1 MPLMGQ
7 REYARHRQCA
17 LRAVQKA
24 IEAGRIKTVLDAAGR
39 AKIDSEQADRDWV
52 HNTDPAKQSL
62 LHGAGPSAASAS
74 LPAAGS
80 EDEAESLESSGAAD
94 DNAAYRQA
102 RGEREQLRL
111 QRDRYELE
119 QLRGSLI
126 SVDEAKRL
134 AFTAFRSLRD
144 AVLNV
149 PARVKDQ
156 CAAETDALRIEQL
169 LDAELS
175 AALGGFNADQ
185 VLSEI
190 DDEDDDDEQ

>member
-1 MPLMGQ
+1 MALMGQ
-7 REYARHRQCA
+7 REYARHRGCA

-24 IEAGRIKTVLDAAGR
+24 IASGRITTQLVGTR
-39 AKIDSEQADRDWV
+39 AMIDSDLADRSWQE
-52 HNTDPAKQSL
+52 NTDPAKQSL
-62 LHGAGPSAASAS
+62 LHDAGPDPLA

-80 EDEAESLESSGAAD
+80 DKPADEEGEGVDGSEA
-94 DNAAYRQA
+94 NAVYRTA

-111 QRDRYELE
+111 ERDRYELD
-119 QLRGSLI
+119 QLRGQLI
-126 SVDEAKRL
+126 SVVEAKRL

-149 PARVKDQ
+149 PSRVKDH

-175 AALGGFNADQ
+175 AALGTFSSDR
-185 VLSEI
+185 VLDEI
-190 DDEDDDDEQ
+190 DDEEDEE